1 MKTAF
6 ITGAA
11 TGIGLGIARK
21 LCREGWRVFAGVLPG
36 QDTSSLWEGSA
47 DGPIPIPIDVT
58 DNNRIIEAEMRV
70 REALGG
76 AGLDLLVNCAAIGGI
91 NFRPLEQMDE
101 GDFKKFLEVNLWGQ
115 TRVTKAFLPLMKLSE
130 RPRVVM
136 ITSGSVYVTMP
147 LAAPYVV
154 GKEALRAWTR
164 HLRVEL
170 APFGVSVCSVAP
182 GGIDTPMFAAT
193 RMDEDLFWKDFPDS
207 YRSSY
212 RKYFRY
218 PGAAVGDQFRPWST
232 ERFADV
238 LYKKVI
244 LPKKVRPEYAIGKNM
259 GLLSVLTRLLGPA
272 LNEKIFL
279 RVYRR

>member
-1 MKTAF
+1 MKSAF
-6 ITGAA
+6 ITGAG

-21 LCREGWRVFAGVLPG
+21 LVREGWRVFAGVLPD
-36 QDTSSLWEGSA
+36 QDTSPLAGGFPKAAAPVE
-47 DGPIPIPIDVT
+47 IDVT
-58 DNNRIIEAEMRV
+58 DNNRIKMAERLV
-70 REALGG
+70 RKDLAGD
-76 AGLDLLVNCAAIGGI
+76 GLDLLVNCAAIGGI
-91 NFRPLEQMDE
+91 NFRPLEHMDE

-115 TRVTKAFLPLMKLSE
+115 SRVTQEFLPLMKQAES
-130 RPRVVM
+130 PRVVM

-147 LAAPYVV
+147 LAAPYVI

-164 HLRVEL
+164 HLRAEL

-182 GGIDTPMFAAT
+182 GGIDTPLFAAT
-193 RMDEDLFWKDFPDS
+193 RMDEELFWKDFPDS

-259 GLLSVLTRLLGPA
+259 GLLSVLTRLLGPG
-272 LNEKIFL
+272 LSEKIFL
-279 RVYRR
+279 RIYRR